1 MSGAKYIADTNCFIY
16 LLDENPLLLPFAND
30 EWAFSYITE
39 IELLSKK
46 DIATHEEDV
55 IRMMLDDSHKIGHSQ
70 DISDIVIN
78 LRRNYTIKIPDAII
92 AASSLVFNLPI
103 ITADKAFAKIKEID
117 CIIIDF

>member
-1 MSGAKYIADTNCFIY
+1 MADTNCFIY

-46 DIATHEEDV
+46 DIATYQEEI

-70 DISDIVIN
+70 PITEVVIR
-78 LRRNYTIKIPDAII
+78 LRRTYTIKIPDAII
-92 AASSLVFNLPI
+92 AASSIVFNLPL
-103 ITADKAFAKIKEID
+103 ITADKGFAKIEAID
-117 CIIIDF
+117 CIIIDFDL